1 MREIKF
7 RAWDKKRNVMWEPIA
22 FIRLLQYLFFENFPN
37 ATAYQEIKH
46 HFNDIVWLEYTGLK
60 DSQGK
65 EIYEGDVIQWA
76 GLEVQNGKQIY
87 PLRKRAVGMTAD
99 AFRDSFIDDCFHTQ
113 NLLEHGKNLEII
125 GNIYENP
132 DLIKNDK

>member
-37 ATAYQEIKH
+37 ATAYQEIKD

-65 EIYEGDVIQWA
+65 EIYEGDILAMQHYDHWVVSWDGPSAIINNVKNP
-76 GLEVQNGKQIY
+76 GHPY
-87 PLRKRAVGMTAD
+87 
-99 AFRDSFIDDCFHTQ
+99 
-113 NLLEHGKNLEII
+113 LLTHPIGREII